1 MIALV
6 VSIFVIV
13 SVGIYF
19 GVRFRS
25 IGDGC
30 LFAVLATLACFLV
43 LFLAP
48 AFTMGI
54 AVPVKTDKEPIYIV
68 EDVPYYNNSLGE
80 LTRYSGHV
88 KFYDGD
94 EVYLEITHYDSTYW
108 FYPTTRM
115 LMVPKK

>member
-6 VSIFVIV
+6 ISIFVIV

-30 LFAVLATLACFLV
+30 LFAGLTIIACFLV
-43 LFLAP
+43 LLLAP
-48 AFTMGI
+48 AFTIGM
-54 AVPVKTDKEPIYIV
+54 ATPVKTDKEPIYIV
-68 EDVPYYNNSLGE
+68 EDIPYYNNNLGAM
-80 LTRYSGHV
+80 TRYDGRV